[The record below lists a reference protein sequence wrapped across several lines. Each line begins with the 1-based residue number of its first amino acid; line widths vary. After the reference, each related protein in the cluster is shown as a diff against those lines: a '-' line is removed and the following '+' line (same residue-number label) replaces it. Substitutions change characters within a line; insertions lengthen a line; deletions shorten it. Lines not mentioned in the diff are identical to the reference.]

1 MCFTKTP
8 VITAVFLSQYV
19 EQQKTLLS
27 LCFMHMP
34 LFLMLSSSLSPSS
47 KKTNKKKLHFRL
59 HHERKTASGR
69 LSRVCS
75 ISLLSSLCR
84 DTESL
89 RGVHRERFHRRRTP
103 KLIYSLICSPLCIWQ
118 FHLSYRVLASFNIL
132 LFTALHVHLT
142 LLYLQTH
149 LLPK

>member
-8 VITAVFLSQYV
+8 VITAVFLSKHA

-27 LCFMHMP
+27 LCFMHIP

-47 KKTNKKKLHFRL
+47 KKQTKKNYICL

-89 RGVHRERFHRRRTP
+89 RGVHRERFHRRSTP
-103 KLIYSLICSPLCIWQ
+103 KLIYSLICSPLCVWQ

>member
-1 MCFTKTP
+1 MFYKNASNNCSFPFTICRTTEDAAQFVLHAHATVSDAELQFVP
-8 VITAVFLSQYV
+8 II
-19 EQQKTLLS
+19 QKN
-27 LCFMHMP
+27 
-34 LFLMLSSSLSPSS
+34 
-47 KKTNKKKLHFRL
+47 KQKKKLHFRL

-75 ISLLSSLCR
+75 ISLLSSLCK

-103 KLIYSLICSPLCIWQ
+103 KFIYSLICSPLCIWQ

>member
-1 MCFTKTP
+1 MCFTKTA
-8 VITAVFLSQYV
+8 VITAVFLSKHA

-27 LCFMHMP
+27 LCFMHIP

-47 KKTNKKKLHFRL
+47 KKQTKKNYICL

-89 RGVHRERFHRRRTP
+89 RGVHRERFHRRSTP
-103 KLIYSLICSPLCIWQ
+103 KLIYSLICSPLCVWQ

>member
-8 VITAVFLSQYV
+8 VITAVFLSKHA

-27 LCFMHMP
+27 LCFMHIP

-47 KKTNKKKLHFRL
+47 KKTNKKNYICL

-89 RGVHRERFHRRRTP
+89 RGVHRERFHRRSTP
-103 KLIYSLICSPLCIWQ
+103 KLIYSLICSPLCVWQ

>member
-8 VITAVFLSQYV
+8 VITAVFLSQYA

-47 KKTNKKKLHFRL
+47 KKTNKKNYICL

-89 RGVHRERFHRRRTP
+89 RGVHRERFHRRSTP
-103 KLIYSLICSPLCIWQ
+103 KLIYSLICSPLCVWQ